1 MNPVI
6 QVLLMALIGALIGG
20 MTNTIAIKMLFR
32 PYEAKY
38 LFGRRL
44 PFTPGVIP
52 LRRDEASTKLG
63 SIITGHLLTPE
74 VFEEKL
80 RSPQTDK
87 LIMHFIDRQIETIE
101 TERLTPSYFLERLSE
116 GLTDKIVL
124 SFNEEIR
131 LKVSEEGNK
140 LYGRTID
147 DIMPPDALNAVDSKV
162 AHLAYDINDKLVQYI
177 SSDKGY
183 SDIYTMVDEFTENRG
198 RLARSLKYV
207 MTKDS
212 LTERVQTE
220 LLKLI
225 QQEKLI
231 NIENRVIEDEYN
243 KLKQSGLKELTTS
256 TDLDNILNS
265 IIEVLQ
271 QKIDIRKILNTPIT
285 DFNKELFD
293 RFKEK
298 GKYRLK
304 DNFVDYSGKNMSRIM
319 NKLQLAEVIKK
330 QIDSFELSKME
341 SLVMDVA
348 NKEFKMITL
357 LGYVLGALVG
367 VVQGILVLFF

>member
-1 MNPVI
+1 MNPVT
-6 QVLLMALIGALIGG
+6 QVFLMALIGALIGG
-20 MTNTIAIKMLFR
+20 TTNTIAIKMLFR

-38 LFGRRL
+38 LFGKRL

-63 SIITGHLLTPE
+63 EIITGHLLTPE
-74 VFEEKL
+74 VFKEKL
-80 RSPQTDK
+80 KSPETDK

-101 TERLTPSYFLERLSE
+101 TERLTPGYFLERLSA
-116 GLTDKIVL
+116 GLTDKIVD

-131 LKVSEEGNK
+131 SKVTEEGTK
-140 LYGRTID
+140 LYDRNID

-177 SSDKGY
+177 SSDKGFR
-183 SDIYTMVDEFTENRG
+183 DIYTMVDEFTENRG
-198 RLARSLKYV
+198 RLARSIKYV
-207 MTKDS
+207 MTKES

-225 QQEKLI
+225 QQEKMI
-231 NIENRVIEDEYN
+231 DIENRVIEDEYN
-243 KLKQSGLKELTTS
+243 KIKQSGLSELVTGS
-256 TDLDNILNS
+256 DLDNILNS

-271 QKIDIRKILNTPIT
+271 QKIDIRKILNTPIA
-285 DFNKELFD
+285 DFNKELFE

-298 GKYRLK
+298 GKYKLK
-304 DNFVDYSGKNMSRIM
+304 DNFIDYSGKNMSKIM

-330 QIDSFELSKME
+330 QIDSFELSKLE
-341 SLVMDVA
+341 NLVMDVA
-348 NKEFKMITL
+348 NKEFKMIMMLGYL
-357 LGYVLGALVG
+357 LGGIVG
-367 VVQGILVLFF
+367 IAQGILVLFF

>member
-38 LFGRRL
+38 LFGKRL

-63 SIITGHLLTPE
+63 DIITGHLLTPE
-74 VFEEKL
+74 VFEQKL
-80 RSPQTDK
+80 KSPETDK

-101 TERLTPSYFLERLSE
+101 TERLAPSYFLERLSA
-116 GLTDKIVL
+116 GLTNKIVD
-124 SFNEEIR
+124 SFNEEIH
-131 LKVSEEGNK
+131 LKVTEEGQK
-140 LYGRTID
+140 LYVRTID
-147 DIMPPDALNAVDSKV
+147 DIMPSDALNAVDSKV

-177 SSDKGY
+177 SSDKGFR
-183 SDIYTMVDEFTENRG
+183 DIYTMVDEFTENRG
-198 RLARSLKYV
+198 RIARSIKYV
-207 MTKDS
+207 MTKES

-225 QQEKLI
+225 QQEKMI
-231 NIENRVIEDEYN
+231 DIETRVIEDEY
-243 KLKQSGLKELTTS
+243 KQIKQSELSELVTGS
-256 TDLDNILNS
+256 DLDNILNS
-265 IIEVLQ
+265 IIEVMQ
-271 QKIDIRKILNTPIT
+271 QKIDIRQILNTPIT
-285 DFNKELFD
+285 DFNRDLFD

-298 GKYRLK
+298 GKYKLK
-304 DNFVDYSGKNMSRIM
+304 DNFIEYSGKNMSKIM

-330 QIDSFELSKME
+330 QIDSFELSKLE
-341 SLVMDVA
+341 DLVMDVA
-348 NKEFKMITL
+348 NKEFKMIMM
-357 LGYVLGALVG
+357 LGYVLGGIVG
-367 VVQGILVLFF
+367 IAQGILVLFF

>member
-1 MNPVI
+1 MNPVT

-20 MTNTIAIKMLFR
+20 TTNTIAIKMLFR

-38 LFGRRL
+38 LFGKRL

-63 SIITGHLLTPE
+63 EIITGHLLTPE
-74 VFEEKL
+74 VFKEKL
-80 RSPQTDK
+80 KSPETDK

-101 TERLTPSYFLERLSE
+101 TERLTPGYFLERLSA
-116 GLTDKIVL
+116 GLTDKIVA

-131 LKVSEEGNK
+131 SKVTEEGTK
-140 LYGRTID
+140 LYDRNID
-147 DIMPPDALNAVDSKV
+147 DIMPPDALNAVDTKV

-177 SSDKGY
+177 SSDKGFR
-183 SDIYTMVDEFTENRG
+183 DIYTMVNEFTENRG
-198 RLARSLKYV
+198 RLARSIKYV
-207 MTKDS
+207 MTKES

-225 QQEKLI
+225 QQEKMI
-231 NIENRVIEDEYN
+231 AIENRVIEEEYN
-243 KLKQSGLKELTTS
+243 KIKQSGLSELVTRS
-256 TDLDNILNS
+256 DLDNILNS

-271 QKIDIRKILNTPIT
+271 QKIDIRQILNTPIT
-285 DFNKELFD
+285 DFNKELFE

-298 GKYRLK
+298 GKYKLK
-304 DNFVDYSGKNMSRIM
+304 DNFIDYSGKNMSKIM

-330 QIDSFELSKME
+330 QIDSFELSKLE
-341 SLVMDVA
+341 DLVMDVA
-348 NKEFKMITL
+348 NKEFKMIMM
-357 LGYVLGALVG
+357 LGYVLGGIVG
-367 VVQGILVLFF
+367 IAQGILVLFF

>member
-38 LFGRRL
+38 LFGKRL

-52 LRRDEASTKLG
+52 MRREEASAKLG
-63 SIITGHLLTPE
+63 DIITGHLLTPE

-80 RSPQTDK
+80 KSPETDQ

-101 TERLTPSYFLERLSE
+101 IERLTPSYFLERLSS

-183 SDIYTMVDEFTENRG
+183 SDIYTMVDELTENRG
-198 RLARSLKYV
+198 RLARSLKYI

-212 LTERVQTE
+212 LTERVQSE

-225 QQEKLI
+225 QQEKMI

-243 KLKQSGLKELTTS
+243 KIKQSELQELTTHS
-256 TDLDNILNS
+256 DLDNILNS
-265 IIEVLQ
+265 IIKVLQ
-271 QKIDIRKILNTPIT
+271 EKIDIREILNTPIT

-293 RFKEK
+293 RFKNY
-298 GKYRLK
+298 GKYQLK
-304 DNFVDYSGKNMSRIM
+304 DNFIEYSGKNMSKIM

-348 NKEFKMITL
+348 NKEFKMIML
-357 LGYVLGALVG
+357 LGYVLGGIVG
-367 VVQGILVLFF
+367 VVQGVIVLFF

>member
-38 LFGRRL
+38 LFGKRL

-52 LRRDEASTKLG
+52 MRREEASAKLG
-63 SIITGHLLTPE
+63 DIITGHLLTPE

-80 RSPQTDK
+80 KSPETDQ

-101 TERLTPSYFLERLSE
+101 TERLTPSYFLERLSS

-183 SDIYTMVDEFTENRG
+183 SDIYTMVDELTENRG
-198 RLARSLKYV
+198 RLARSLKYI

-212 LTERVQTE
+212 LTERVQSE

-225 QQEKLI
+225 QQEKMI

-243 KLKQSGLKELTTS
+243 KIKQSELQELTTHS
-256 TDLDNILNS
+256 DLDNILNS
-265 IIEVLQ
+265 IIKVLQ
-271 QKIDIRKILNTPIT
+271 EKIDIREILNTPIT

-293 RFKEK
+293 RFKNY
-298 GKYRLK
+298 GKYQLK
-304 DNFVDYSGKNMSRIM
+304 DNFIEYSGKNMSKIM

-348 NKEFKMITL
+348 NKEFKMIML
-357 LGYVLGALVG
+357 LGYVLGGIVG
-367 VVQGILVLFF
+367 VVQGVIVLFF

>member
-1 MNPVI
+1 MNPVT

-20 MTNTIAIKMLFR
+20 TTNTIAIKMLFR

-38 LFGRRL
+38 LFGKRL

-63 SIITGHLLTPE
+63 EIITGHLLTPE
-74 VFEEKL
+74 VFKEKL
-80 RSPQTDK
+80 KSPETDK

-101 TERLTPSYFLERLSE
+101 TERLTPGYFLERLSA
-116 GLTDKIVL
+116 GLTDKIVA

-131 LKVSEEGNK
+131 SKVTEEGTK
-140 LYGRTID
+140 LYDRNID
-147 DIMPPDALNAVDSKV
+147 DIMPPDALNAVDTKV

-177 SSDKGY
+177 SSDKGFR
-183 SDIYTMVDEFTENRG
+183 DIYTMVNEFTENRG
-198 RLARSLKYV
+198 RLARSIKYV
-207 MTKDS
+207 MTKES

-225 QQEKLI
+225 QQEKMI
-231 NIENRVIEDEYN
+231 AIENRVIEEEYN
-243 KLKQSGLKELTTS
+243 KIKQSGLSELVTRS
-256 TDLDNILNS
+256 DLDNILNS

-271 QKIDIRKILNTPIT
+271 QKIDIRKILNTPIAE
-285 DFNKELFD
+285 FNKELFE

-298 GKYRLK
+298 GKYKLK
-304 DNFVDYSGKNMSRIM
+304 DNFIDYSGKNMSKIM

-330 QIDSFELSKME
+330 QIDSFELSKLE
-341 SLVMDVA
+341 DLVMDVA
-348 NKEFKMITL
+348 NKEFKMIMM
-357 LGYVLGALVG
+357 LGYVLGGIVG
-367 VVQGILVLFF
+367 IAQGILVLFF

>member
-1 MNPVI
+1 MNPVT

-20 MTNTIAIKMLFR
+20 TTNTIAIKMLFR

-38 LFGRRL
+38 LFGKRL

-63 SIITGHLLTPE
+63 EIITGHLLTPE
-74 VFEEKL
+74 VFKEKL
-80 RSPQTDK
+80 KSPETDR

-101 TERLTPSYFLERLSE
+101 TERLTPGYFLERLSA
-116 GLTDKIVL
+116 GLTDKIVA

-131 LKVSEEGNK
+131 SKVTEEGTK
-140 LYGRTID
+140 LYDRNID
-147 DIMPPDALNAVDSKV
+147 DIMPPDALNAVDTKV

-177 SSDKGY
+177 SSDKGFR
-183 SDIYTMVDEFTENRG
+183 DIYTMVNEFTENRG
-198 RLARSLKYV
+198 RLARSIKYV
-207 MTKDS
+207 MTKES

-225 QQEKLI
+225 QQEKMI
-231 NIENRVIEDEYN
+231 AIENRVIEEEYN
-243 KLKQSGLKELTTS
+243 KIKQSGLSELVTRS
-256 TDLDNILNS
+256 DLDNILNS

-271 QKIDIRKILNTPIT
+271 QKIDIRKILNTPIAE
-285 DFNKELFD
+285 FNKELFE

-298 GKYRLK
+298 GKYKLK
-304 DNFVDYSGKNMSRIM
+304 DNFIDYSGKNMSKIM

-330 QIDSFELSKME
+330 QIDSFELSKLE
-341 SLVMDVA
+341 DLVMDVA
-348 NKEFKMITL
+348 NKEFKMIMM
-357 LGYVLGALVG
+357 LGYVLGGIVG
-367 VVQGILVLFF
+367 IAQGILVLFF

>member
-38 LFGRRL
+38 LFGKRL

-63 SIITGHLLTPE
+63 DIITGHLLTPE
-74 VFEEKL
+74 VFEQKL
-80 RSPQTDK
+80 KSPETDK
-87 LIMHFIDRQIETIE
+87 LIMHFVDRQIETIE
-101 TERLTPSYFLERLSE
+101 TERLTPSYFLERLSA
-116 GLTDKIVL
+116 GLTNKIVD

-131 LKVSEEGNK
+131 LKVTEEGQK
-140 LYGRTID
+140 LYVRTID
-147 DIMPPDALNAVDSKV
+147 DIMPSDALNAVDTKV

-177 SSDKGY
+177 SSDKGFR
-183 SDIYTMVDEFTENRG
+183 DIYTMVDEFTENRG
-198 RLARSLKYV
+198 RIARSIKYV
-207 MTKDS
+207 MTKES

-225 QQEKLI
+225 QQEKMI
-231 NIENRVIEDEYN
+231 DIETRVIEDEY
-243 KLKQSGLKELTTS
+243 KQIKQSELSELVTGS
-256 TDLDNILNS
+256 DLDNILNS
-265 IIEVLQ
+265 IIEVMQ
-271 QKIDIRKILNTPIT
+271 QKIDIRQILNTPIT
-285 DFNKELFD
+285 DFNRDLFD

-298 GKYRLK
+298 GKYKLK
-304 DNFVDYSGKNMSRIM
+304 DNFIEYSGKNMSKIM

-330 QIDSFELSKME
+330 QIDSFELSKLE
-341 SLVMDVA
+341 DLVMDVA
-348 NKEFKMITL
+348 NKEFKMIMM
-357 LGYVLGALVG
+357 LGYVLGGIVG
-367 VVQGILVLFF
+367 IAQGILVLFF

>member
-38 LFGRRL
+38 LFGKRL

-52 LRRDEASTKLG
+52 MRREEASAKLG
-63 SIITGHLLTPE
+63 DIITGHLLTPE

-80 RSPQTDK
+80 KSPETDQ

-101 TERLTPSYFLERLSE
+101 TERLTPSYFLERLSS

-183 SDIYTMVDEFTENRG
+183 SDIYTMVDELTENRG
-198 RLARSLKYV
+198 RLARGLKYI

-212 LTERVQTE
+212 LTERVQSE

-225 QQEKLI
+225 QQEKMI

-243 KLKQSGLKELTTS
+243 KIKQSELQELTTHS
-256 TDLDNILNS
+256 DLDNILNS
-265 IIEVLQ
+265 IIKVLQ
-271 QKIDIRKILNTPIT
+271 EKIDIREILNTPIT

-293 RFKEK
+293 RFKNY
-298 GKYRLK
+298 GKYQLK
-304 DNFVDYSGKNMSRIM
+304 DNFIEYSGKNMSKIM

-348 NKEFKMITL
+348 NKEFKMIML
-357 LGYVLGALVG
+357 LGYVLGGIVG
-367 VVQGILVLFF
+367 VVQGVIVLFF

>member
-38 LFGRRL
+38 LFGKRL

-52 LRRDEASTKLG
+52 MRREEASAKLG
-63 SIITGHLLTPE
+63 DIITGHLLTPE

-80 RSPQTDK
+80 KSPETDQ

-101 TERLTPSYFLERLSE
+101 TERLTPSYFLERLSS

-162 AHLAYDINDKLVQYI
+162 AYLAYDINDKLVQYI

-183 SDIYTMVDEFTENRG
+183 SDIYTMVDELTENRG
-198 RLARSLKYV
+198 RLARSLKYI

-212 LTERVQTE
+212 LTERVQSE

-225 QQEKLI
+225 QQEKMI

-243 KLKQSGLKELTTS
+243 KIKQSELQELTTHS
-256 TDLDNILNS
+256 DLDNILNS
-265 IIEVLQ
+265 IIKVLQ
-271 QKIDIRKILNTPIT
+271 EKIDIREILNTPIT

-293 RFKEK
+293 RFKNY
-298 GKYRLK
+298 GKYQLK
-304 DNFVDYSGKNMSRIM
+304 DNFIEYSGKNMSKIM

-348 NKEFKMITL
+348 NKEFKMIML
-357 LGYVLGALVG
+357 LGYVLGGIVG
-367 VVQGILVLFF
+367 VVQGVIVLFF

>member
-1 MNPVI
+1 MNPVT
-6 QVLLMALIGALIGG
+6 QVFLMALIGALIGG
-20 MTNTIAIKMLFR
+20 TTNTIAIKMLFR

-38 LFGRRL
+38 LFGKRL

-63 SIITGHLLTPE
+63 EIITGHLLTPE
-74 VFEEKL
+74 VFKEKL
-80 RSPQTDK
+80 NSPETDK

-101 TERLTPSYFLERLSE
+101 TERLTPGYFLERLSA
-116 GLTDKIVL
+116 GLTDKIVD

-131 LKVSEEGNK
+131 SKVTEEGTK
-140 LYGRTID
+140 LYDRNID

-177 SSDKGY
+177 SSDKGF

-198 RLARSLKYV
+198 RLARSIKYV
-207 MTKDS
+207 MTKES
-212 LTERVQTE
+212 MTERVQTE

-225 QQEKLI
+225 QQEKMI
-231 NIENRVIEDEYN
+231 DIENRVIEDEYN
-243 KLKQSGLKELTTS
+243 KLKQSGLSELVTGS
-256 TDLDNILNS
+256 DLDNILNS

-271 QKIDIRKILNTPIT
+271 QKIDIRQILNTPIT
-285 DFNKELFD
+285 DFNKELFE

-298 GKYRLK
+298 GKYKLK
-304 DNFVDYSGKNMSRIM
+304 DNFIDYSGKNMSKIM

-330 QIDSFELSKME
+330 QIDSFELSKLE
-341 SLVMDVA
+341 DLVMDVA
-348 NKEFKMITL
+348 NKEFKMIMM
-357 LGYVLGALVG
+357 LGYVLGGIVG
-367 VVQGILVLFF
+367 IAQGILVLFF

>member
-38 LFGRRL
+38 LFGKRL

-52 LRRDEASTKLG
+52 MRREEASAKLG
-63 SIITGHLLTPE
+63 DIITGHLLTPE

-80 RSPQTDK
+80 KSPETDQ

-101 TERLTPSYFLERLSE
+101 TERLTPSYFLERLSS

-183 SDIYTMVDEFTENRG
+183 SDIYTMVDELTENRG
-198 RLARSLKYV
+198 RLARSLKYI

-212 LTERVQTE
+212 LTERVQSE

-225 QQEKLI
+225 QQEKMI

-243 KLKQSGLKELTTS
+243 KIKQSELQELTTHS
-256 TDLDNILNS
+256 DLDNILNS
-265 IIEVLQ
+265 IIKVLQ
-271 QKIDIRKILNTPIT
+271 EKIDIREILNTPIT

-293 RFKEK
+293 RFKNY
-298 GKYRLK
+298 GKYQLK
-304 DNFVDYSGKNMSRIM
+304 DNFIEYSGKNMSKIM

-330 QIDSFELSKME
+330 QIDSFELSKMK
-341 SLVMDVA
+341 SLVMDIA
-348 NKEFKMITL
+348 NKEFKMIML
-357 LGYVLGALVG
+357 LGYVLGGIVG
-367 VVQGILVLFF
+367 VVQGVIVLFF

>member
-1 MNPVI
+1 MNPVT

-20 MTNTIAIKMLFR
+20 TTNTIAIKMLFR

-38 LFGRRL
+38 LFGKRL

-63 SIITGHLLTPE
+63 EIITGHLLTPE
-74 VFEEKL
+74 VFKEKL
-80 RSPQTDK
+80 KSPETDK

-101 TERLTPSYFLERLSE
+101 TERLTPGYFLERLSA
-116 GLTDKIVL
+116 GLTDKIVA

-131 LKVSEEGNK
+131 SKVTEEGTK
-140 LYGRTID
+140 LYDRNID
-147 DIMPPDALNAVDSKV
+147 DIMPPGALNAVDTKV

-177 SSDKGY
+177 SSDKGFR
-183 SDIYTMVDEFTENRG
+183 DIYTMVNEFTENRG
-198 RLARSLKYV
+198 RLARSIKYV
-207 MTKDS
+207 MTKES

-225 QQEKLI
+225 QQEKMI
-231 NIENRVIEDEYN
+231 AIENRVIEEEYN
-243 KLKQSGLKELTTS
+243 KIKQSGLSELVTRS
-256 TDLDNILNS
+256 DLDNILNS

-271 QKIDIRKILNTPIT
+271 QKIDIRKILNTPIAE
-285 DFNKELFD
+285 FNKELFE

-298 GKYRLK
+298 GKYKLK
-304 DNFVDYSGKNMSRIM
+304 DNFIDYSGKNMSKIM

-330 QIDSFELSKME
+330 QIDSFELSKLE
-341 SLVMDVA
+341 DLVMDVA
-348 NKEFKMITL
+348 NKEFKMIMM
-357 LGYVLGALVG
+357 LGYVLGGIVG
-367 VVQGILVLFF
+367 IAQGILVLFF

>member
-38 LFGRRL
+38 LFGKRL

-52 LRRDEASTKLG
+52 MRREEASAKLG
-63 SIITGHLLTPE
+63 DIITGHLLTPE

-80 RSPQTDK
+80 KSPETDQ

-101 TERLTPSYFLERLSE
+101 TERLTPSYFLERLSS

-183 SDIYTMVDEFTENRG
+183 SDIYTMVDELTENRG
-198 RLARSLKYV
+198 RLARSLKYI

-212 LTERVQTE
+212 LTERVQSE

-225 QQEKLI
+225 QQEKMI

-243 KLKQSGLKELTTS
+243 KIKQSELQELTTHS
-256 TDLDNILNS
+256 DLDNILNS
-265 IIEVLQ
+265 IIKVLQ
-271 QKIDIRKILNTPIT
+271 EKIDIREILNTPIT

-293 RFKEK
+293 RFKNY
-298 GKYRLK
+298 GKYQLK
-304 DNFVDYSGKNMSRIM
+304 DNFIEYSGKNMSKIM
-319 NKLQLAEVIKK
+319 NKLQLAEVIKI

-348 NKEFKMITL
+348 NKEFKMIML
-357 LGYVLGALVG
+357 LGYVLGGIVG
-367 VVQGILVLFF
+367 VVQGVIVLFF

>member
-38 LFGRRL
+38 LFGKRL

-52 LRRDEASTKLG
+52 MRREEASAKLG
-63 SIITGHLLTPE
+63 DIITGHLLTPE

-80 RSPQTDK
+80 KSPETDQ

-101 TERLTPSYFLERLSE
+101 AERLTPSYFLERLSS

-183 SDIYTMVDEFTENRG
+183 SDIYTMVDELTENRG
-198 RLARSLKYV
+198 RLARSLKYI

-212 LTERVQTE
+212 LTERVQSE

-225 QQEKLI
+225 QQEKMI

-243 KLKQSGLKELTTS
+243 KIKQSELQELTTHS
-256 TDLDNILNS
+256 DLDNILNS
-265 IIEVLQ
+265 IIKVLQ
-271 QKIDIRKILNTPIT
+271 EKIDIREILNTPIT

-293 RFKEK
+293 RFKNY
-298 GKYRLK
+298 GKYQLK
-304 DNFVDYSGKNMSRIM
+304 DNFIEYSGKNMSKIM

-348 NKEFKMITL
+348 NKEFKMIML
-357 LGYVLGALVG
+357 LGYVLGGIVG
-367 VVQGILVLFF
+367 VVQGVIVLFF